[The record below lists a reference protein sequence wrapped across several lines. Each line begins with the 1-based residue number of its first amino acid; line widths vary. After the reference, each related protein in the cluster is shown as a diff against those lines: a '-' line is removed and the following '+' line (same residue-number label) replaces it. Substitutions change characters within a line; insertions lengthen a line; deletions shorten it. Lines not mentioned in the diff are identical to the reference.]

1 MKFNKNT
8 IQILSLLLAALSV
21 MTIMLVL
28 LSGTS
33 YQGNTSTFSLF
44 ITAIIVMLTVL
55 EYLLL
60 IIKRTNPKKYIY
72 LSYAGVHKELAE
84 KVALVLNDQFKTLSK
99 YRFEILTA
107 DSIPFGNDMYT
118 TMQEN
123 MSKSNIVIIIV
134 SQAYLHSEWC
144 IKEFTTICEK
154 DKLIIPIV
162 TESFAD
168 LAKLPKDISNIKAL
182 SLINCESEKDFVRA
196 ISTLAKDLIK
206 QRND

>member
-1 MKFNKNT
+1 MKFNKHDTQTLILTTST
-8 IQILSLLLAALSV
+8 IALMTVMPSILNLDSTFSYDSEFLLLLA
-21 MTIMLVL
+21 IMLVIL
-28 LSGTS
+28 TG
-33 YQGNTSTFSLF
+33 
-44 ITAIIVMLTVL
+44 IV
-55 EYLLL
+55 YLLL
-60 IIKRTNPKKYIY
+60 VIKRINPKKYIY
-72 LSYAGVHKELAE
+72 ISYANMDKEIAE
-84 KVALVLNDQFKTLSK
+84 KVSSILNAQFKTLSK

-107 DSIPFGNDMYT
+107 DSIPFGKDMYA

-162 TESFAD
+162 TKSFAD

>member
-1 MKFNKNT
+1 MKSNKNK
-8 IQILSLLLAALSV
+8 IEIFSLLVAAL
-21 MTIMLVL
+21 TIMITMLSMLRDSMLLKSDNTLILLLVTL
-28 LSGTS
+28 PV
-33 YQGNTSTFSLF
+33 
-44 ITAIIVMLTVL
+44 ILTL
-55 EYLLL
+55 YIYMLL

-72 LSYAGVHKELAE
+72 LSYANMDKDIAE
-84 KVALVLNDQFKTLSK
+84 KVSSILNEQFKTLSK

-107 DSIPFGNDMYT
+107 DSIPFGKDMYA

-134 SQAYLHSEWC
+134 SQTYLHSEWC

-182 SLINCESEKDFVRA
+182 SLINCKSEKDFVRA